1 MSRPNKTGLD
11 YFPLDIDFF
20 DDEKI
25 VAISG
30 EFGIKGEIV
39 AIKLLC
45 AIYRNGYFIL
55 WNDLL
60 KFKLLKNLPGIS
72 SELLDSIMNRL
83 VLWGFFDKGLF
94 DSMGVL
100 TSVGIQK
107 RYFKISKRRKS
118 VDDFRYLLVEVS
130 GCENKEVFS
139 SDDGDVSSDTVNVC
153 SNGVNVCN
161 NPFNADINVR
171 KNTTK
176 KSKEKKVNNSLSSA
190 HTRENLGDISS
201 ETFDMDLDKCFADLK
216 SEEGWLRD
224 AWERAYR
231 NGFRNFTLDECK
243 DKYVDLY
250 YWKLKGEGVTH
261 KSVSD
266 AKRHFSNWLI
276 TELKKQKDDRA
287 RTKTFSRATTDPTG
301 KVICGET
308 ETGTDIQSG
317 GASQKDYS
325 ARF

>member
-1 MSRPNKTGLD
+1 MGSFG
-11 YFPLDIDFF
+11 FP
-20 DDEKI
+20 
-25 VAISG
+25 
-30 EFGIKGEIV
+30 
-39 AIKLLC
+39 
-45 AIYRNGYFIL
+45 
-55 WNDLL
+55 
-60 KFKLLKNLPGIS
+60 
-72 SELLDSIMNRL
+72 
-83 VLWGFFDKGLF
+83 
-94 DSMGVL
+94 
-100 TSVGIQK
+100 
-107 RYFKISKRRKS
+107 
-118 VDDFRYLLVEVS
+118 
-130 GCENKEVFS
+130 
-139 SDDGDVSSDTVNVC
+139 
-153 SNGVNVCN
+153 N
-161 NPFNADINVR
+161 NPVGFSEPKKADNDNV
-171 KNTTK
+171 NDN
-176 KSKEKKVNNSLSSA
+176 NNSLSSA

>member
-1 MSRPNKTGLD
+1 MGKESFLIYKSFYKPISKLSDKQLGRL
-11 YFPLDIDFF
+11 FR
-20 DDEKI
+20 
-25 VAISG
+25 AI
-30 EFGIKGEIV
+30 FKYQLGEIITV
-39 AIKLLC
+39 EEDIEIA
-45 AIYRNGYFIL
+45 FEF
-55 WNDLL
+55 
-60 KFKLLKNLPGIS
+60 FKNQFEI
-72 SELLDSIMNRL
+72 D
-83 VLWGFFDKGLF
+83 
-94 DSMGVL
+94 
-100 TSVGIQK
+100 
-107 RYFKISKRRKS
+107 
-118 VDDFRYLLVEVS
+118 
-130 GCENKEVFS
+130 ENKYHGIVERNRS
-139 SDDGDVSSDTVNVC
+139 NGSKGGAPKRAKNDNSDDIGTTQINP
-153 SNGVNVCN
+153 N
-161 NPFNADINVR
+161 NPVGFSEPKKADNDNDNVSD
-171 KNTTK
+171 N
-176 KSKEKKVNNSLSSA
+176 NNSLSSA